1 MKPEIIIA
9 YETPLII
16 VLHYLE
22 IKKKNNMKDCCGRII
37 ALYMIHYKST
47 GWVFESL
54 HTVYTR
60 HPVTCA
66 PQRN

>member
-22 IKKKNNMKDCCGRII
+22 IKKKKQYERLLWENN
-37 ALYMIHYKST
+37 S
-47 GWVFESL
+47 
-54 HTVYTR
+54 TVYDSL
-60 HPVTCA
+60 
-66 PQRN
+66 